1 MIDHFSTNQPRR
13 IIDSGIFVTGFSD
26 HDLIF
31 GVRKTVRK
39 AKKEPKIIKCRQLNK
54 YNPDSFKKDLSKVDW
69 EAILALNN
77 IDAAIEQFQS
87 QFTLILDQH
96 APVKQRKVRN
106 KYAPYISSELRQQMF
121 RRDTIKKRFRRTKDL
136 KDWEKFVQLRNK
148 VNIDKTKAKK
158 SYYNQ
163 KFQNSKNDIKETWR
177 TINTALGR
185 NSKTTSIQ
193 QLEIDKIKI
202 TEPKTICEELNKYF
216 CDIPCKLQKGLISH
230 AAVGNNQLT
239 SVTFESYIAKIPK
252 GNENF
257 KFRQLTASDVVK
269 SIMKR
274 KTSRSGNVPTKFLKD
289 AVDFVSPILACI
301 FNKSVEKGYF
311 PSILKT
317 AIVSPIY
324 KGEGSRSDPSNYRPI
339 SVLPII
345 ARVFERL
352 IHQQLY
358 PYLNKFL
365 WKNQSGF
372 RSHYSTETA
381 LLKATNNWL
390 LNIDKGNYN
399 LALFL
404 DLKKA
409 FDTVDHNTLLRK
421 LEYYGIIHKELN
433 WLTSY
438 LSDRLQCCKI
448 DGQISSKLKVRL
460 SIPQGSCLGPL
471 LFLVYINDLPQCL
484 ANSEPDIYAD
494 DTSLTNNEK
503 DLVALE
509 NKVNRDL
516 SNIEKWLYANK
527 LQLNT
532 VKTKYMIIAT
542 PHRLKRKQ
550 KLCIKI
556 GSKEI
561 EAVEVKSYLGVTVDN
576 RLKWDEHIH

>member
-1 MIDHFSTNQPRR
+1 M
-13 IIDSGIFVTGFSD
+13 
-26 HDLIF
+26 
-31 GVRKTVRK
+31 
-39 AKKEPKIIKCRQLNK
+39 
-54 YNPDSFKKDLSKVDW
+54 
-69 EAILALNN
+69 
-77 IDAAIEQFQS
+77 
-87 QFTLILDQH
+87 
-96 APVKQRKVRN
+96 
-106 KYAPYISSELRQQMF
+106 
-121 RRDTIKKRFRRTKDL
+121 
-136 KDWEKFVQLRNK
+136 
-148 VNIDKTKAKK
+148 
-158 SYYNQ
+158 
-163 KFQNSKNDIKETWR
+163 
-177 TINTALGR
+177 
-185 NSKTTSIQ
+185 
-193 QLEIDKIKI
+193 
-202 TEPKTICEELNKYF
+202 
-216 CDIPCKLQKGLISH
+216 KL
-230 AAVGNNQLT
+230 
-239 SVTFESYIAKIPK
+239 
-252 GNENF
+252 
-257 KFRQLTASDVVK
+257 
-269 SIMKR
+269 

-289 AVDFVSPILACI
+289 TVDLVSPILACI

-311 PSILKT
+311 PSSLKT
-317 AIVSPIY
+317 AIVSPIH

-358 PYLNKFL
+358 PYLNKLL

-372 RSHYSTETA
+372 RSLYSTETA

-409 FDTVDHNTLLRK
+409 FDTVDHNILLRK

-433 WLTSY
+433 WHTSY

-460 SIPQGSCLGPL
+460 GIPQGSCLGPL

-503 DLVALE
+503 DLAALE

-516 SNIEKWLYANK
+516 FNIEKWLYANK

-556 GSKEI
+556 GS
-561 EAVEVKSYLGVTVDN
+561 
-576 RLKWDEHIH
+576 